1 LRLPR
6 FGGATYAVDFDNRS
20 RYCLPSHGRSTWQS
34 LSNGGIFTATL
45 CGAAAWP
52 LVVHAQQADRI
63 YRLGFLGVAPGATRA
78 PLMKAFRE
86 GLATLGYIEGRN
98 IVIEERRLEVY
109 NKHQVAELAAQLV
122 GTGQMRRLP
131 QYTAAGQFPLCLCLS
146 EIKHAHT
153 DDGVRQEMA

>member
-1 LRLPR
+1 
-6 FGGATYAVDFDNRS
+6 
-20 RYCLPSHGRSTWQS
+20 
-34 LSNGGIFTATL
+34 
-45 CGAAAWP
+45 
-52 LVVHAQQADRI
+52 
-63 YRLGFLGVAPGATRA
+63 
-78 PLMKAFRE
+78 MKAFRE